1 MLIQYSMSS
10 LRKFEDHFKKLNV
23 FRRDKE
29 VAPHKPCLLLAV
41 IDQIE
46 TADCAENC
54 FRYEERLL
62 ANYDR
67 YFELY
72 GWQATESKAYYPFV
86 HLISDKFWFLHDH
99 GNEVL
104 DYTSKD
110 AKWLTS
116 QGIRKIMET
125 VSFASLDNE
134 LFELLKDQMVRTRL
148 REVLIQK
155 WFQDKEVEYR
165 NAVRETRI
173 LHEKYKIE
181 EMFGEIEKIPDN
193 YWRAVHSYRDPKFRY
208 GVLKAYDFRCAATGW
223 QLKVPPTKQ
232 TSAQIW
238 ITTLL
243 EAAHIVPVSESR
255 NNRINNG
262 IALTPTLHL
271 AMDRHLIAP
280 GPDYRWHVS
289 EFVQEQA
296 QIDDGARQIFG
307 IHNQRIILPENPRLQ
322 PTHSAL
328 EWSFEHLLKN

>member
-1 MLIQYSMSS
+1 MSS
-10 LRKFEDHFKKLNV
+10 LRKFEDCFKKLNV
-23 FRRDKE
+23 FQRGKE
-29 VAPHKPCLLLAV
+29 IAPHKPCLLLAV

-46 TADCAENC
+46 TADHVENC

-67 YFELY
+67 YFDLY
-72 GWQATESKAYYPFV
+72 GWHVAESNAYYPFLN
-86 HLISDKFWFLHDH
+86 LISDRFWTLYDH
-99 GNEVL
+99 NNEVL
-104 DYTSKD
+104 DYTPKD
-110 AKWLTS
+110 ANRLSKKGLP
-116 QGIRKIMET
+116 KIMAT
-125 VSFASLDNE
+125 VNFATLDNE
-134 LFELLKDQMVRTRL
+134 LFELLKDHAVRTRL
-148 REVLIQK
+148 REILVQN
-155 WFQDKEVEYR
+155 WFQDKEAEYR
-165 NAVRETRI
+165 NAIRETRI
-173 LHEKYKIE
+173 LHEKCKVE
-181 EMFGEIEKIPDN
+181 EMFGDFEKMPDY
-193 YWRAVHSYRDPKFRY
+193 YWRAVHNYRDPNFRY

-223 QLKVPPTKQ
+223 QLRGPPTKQ
-232 TSAQIW
+232 TSAQNW

-243 EAAHIVPVSESR
+243 EAAHIMPVSESR

-271 AMDRHLIAP
+271 AMDRNLIAP

-296 QIDDGARQIFG
+296 QIDGGAKQIFG